1 MDLKEFGQKLEKIRQ
16 EKGMSTYAL
25 SLKIEKDP
33 SYIHKVEN
41 AKMNISLTSLFAICN
56 ALEITPDVL
65 FVA

>member
-1 MDLKEFGQKLEKIRQ
+1 MDLKEFGQKLAKIRQ
-16 EKGMSTYAL
+16 EKGMSAYAL
-25 SLKIEKDP
+25 SLKIEKDT